1 MFHMAKLKKQHMTIH
16 WKAIVQDDSSIP
28 ATEAT
33 LKEKAT
39 LVGRVGLMMLSV
51 GTGAWRVRNS
61 MNKVARCLGITCTA
75 DIGLLAISYTCIE
88 GTDTYTQSISNP
100 TTGVNT
106 HKLMELELFMKEFPD
121 KVSTYSVKHIH
132 EVLDEIQKLPANY
145 KAWNLGLASAL
156 ACGAFTFLLGGG
168 PVEMCCA
175 FLGAGVGN
183 FVRKKMLGHSISLL
197 ANVAVSVAASCL
209 VYVLTIL
216 LAQSLLSVSAVHQ
229 AGYICA
235 MLFVIPGFPLIT
247 GGIDLAKLDLR
258 SGLERVSYALLI
270 ILTATMTGWATAAI
284 CQFQPADF
292 EPLQLQKWT
301 LLCFRLIASFCGVYG
316 FSLMFNSPRKMAFTA
331 ALIGMFTN
339 TLRLELVDLAHM
351 PIGAAAFIGA
361 FCTGCIAS
369 VVKKKIGFPRISLTV
384 PAIVIMVP
392 GLYMYRGIYYIALN
406 DVSSGALWLTKA
418 ALIVI
423 ALPMGLVAARICT
436 DKNFRH
442 CT

>member
-1 MFHMAKLKKQHMTIH
+1 
-16 WKAIVQDDSSIP
+16 
-28 ATEAT
+28 
-33 LKEKAT
+33 
-39 LVGRVGLMMLSV
+39 
-51 GTGAWRVRNS
+51 
-61 MNKVARCLGITCTA
+61 
-75 DIGLLAISYTCIE
+75 
-88 GTDTYTQSISNP
+88 
-100 TTGVNT
+100 
-106 HKLMELELFMKEFPD
+106 
-121 KVSTYSVKHIH
+121 
-132 EVLDEIQKLPANY
+132 
-145 KAWNLGLASAL
+145 
-156 ACGAFTFLLGGG
+156 
-168 PVEMCCA
+168 
-175 FLGAGVGN
+175 
-183 FVRKKMLGHSISLL
+183 MLGHSISLL

-247 GGIDLAKLDLR
+247 GGIDLAKLDFR

-270 ILTATMTGWATAAI
+270 ILTATMTGWATAVI

-301 LLCFRLIASFCGVYG
+301 LLCFRLITSFCGVYG

-392 GLYMYRGIYYIALN
+392 GLYMYRGIYYNAGNSYRCRFSQPPDPL
-406 DVSSGALWLTKA
+406 A
-418 ALIVI
+418 
-423 ALPMGLVAARICT
+423 MQ
-436 DKNFRH
+436 
-442 CT
+442 

>member
-1 MFHMAKLKKQHMTIH
+1 
-16 WKAIVQDDSSIP
+16 
-28 ATEAT
+28 
-33 LKEKAT
+33 
-39 LVGRVGLMMLSV
+39 
-51 GTGAWRVRNS
+51 
-61 MNKVARCLGITCTA
+61 
-75 DIGLLAISYTCIE
+75 
-88 GTDTYTQSISNP
+88 
-100 TTGVNT
+100 
-106 HKLMELELFMKEFPD
+106 
-121 KVSTYSVKHIH
+121 
-132 EVLDEIQKLPANY
+132 
-145 KAWNLGLASAL
+145 
-156 ACGAFTFLLGGG
+156 
-168 PVEMCCA
+168 
-175 FLGAGVGN
+175 
-183 FVRKKMLGHSISLL
+183 MLGHSISLL

-301 LLCFRLIASFCGVYG
+301 LLCFRLITSFCGVYG

-361 FCTGCIAS
+361 FCTGCIALLS
-369 VVKKKIGFPRISLTV
+369 RKNRFPENFSDR
-384 PAIVIMVP
+384 
-392 GLYMYRGIYYIALN
+392 
-406 DVSSGALWLTKA
+406 SSNRYHGS
-418 ALIVI
+418 
-423 ALPMGLVAARICT
+423 GLVYVPWYLL
-436 DKNFRH
+436 H
-442 CT
+442 CLE

>member
-1 MFHMAKLKKQHMTIH
+1 
-16 WKAIVQDDSSIP
+16 
-28 ATEAT
+28 
-33 LKEKAT
+33 
-39 LVGRVGLMMLSV
+39 
-51 GTGAWRVRNS
+51 
-61 MNKVARCLGITCTA
+61 
-75 DIGLLAISYTCIE
+75 
-88 GTDTYTQSISNP
+88 
-100 TTGVNT
+100 
-106 HKLMELELFMKEFPD
+106 
-121 KVSTYSVKHIH
+121 
-132 EVLDEIQKLPANY
+132 
-145 KAWNLGLASAL
+145 
-156 ACGAFTFLLGGG
+156 
-168 PVEMCCA
+168 
-175 FLGAGVGN
+175 
-183 FVRKKMLGHSISLL
+183 
-197 ANVAVSVAASCL
+197 
-209 VYVLTIL
+209 
-216 LAQSLLSVSAVHQ
+216 
-229 AGYICA
+229 
-235 MLFVIPGFPLIT
+235 
-247 GGIDLAKLDLR
+247 
-258 SGLERVSYALLI
+258 
-270 ILTATMTGWATAAI
+270 MTGWATAAI

-301 LLCFRLIASFCGVYG
+301 LRCFRLIASFCGVYG

-406 DVSSGALWLTKA
+406 DVGSGALWLTKA